1 MKMNNIFK
9 NKKALAI
16 AAGVL
21 LVAVLV
27 AANVLRGAKRTS
39 VQTAKARKGQIIS
52 TVSAPGSVK
61 AVTEVKLSAYVM
73 GRITRL
79 PVKEGDQV
87 RKGQVLVQI
96 DPANY
101 AAQVK
106 QAAASLELARASLAQ
121 SELLY
126 KRNKELFEKGLLSQE
141 QFEQVET
148 EYRLSQARYTQAEA
162 SLDQTRDMLGK
173 TTITSPINGTVVQLN
188 VELGE
193 VVVTGTMNNPGSVIM
208 TVSDMSQMEVEAQV
222 DESDVRD
229 IAVGQPAEIEV
240 DAIPSKTFKGRVSE
254 VGNAAISTAA
264 SSYSSGSTA
273 SVNYTVRVM
282 FDEPST
288 LLKSGMSANVEI
300 TTANKKDVLLVPIQS
315 VVMRKVE
322 SEKRQ
327 AEGSRGKKPGRAW
340 ADDTSSEGK
349 RNKEKEQE
357 VVYLAR
363 QGRAEIV
370 PVKTGSWDQ
379 ESIEIT
385 EGLDEG
391 QEVIKGPFRELR
403 NLKHHDRIKVVKGK
417 AGGDFEG
424 KRGQGGREVGP

>member
-1 MKMNNIFK
+1 MNLRKVAGNR
-9 NKKALAI
+9 KALAI

-21 LVAVLV
+21 LVAALV
-27 AANVLRGAKRTS
+27 TANVLRGAKRTG

-61 AVTEVKLSAYVM
+61 AVTEVKISAYAM

-79 PVKEGDQV
+79 PVKEGDSV

-106 QAAASLELARASLAQ
+106 QARASVELNKASLAQ
-121 SELLY
+121 SELVY
-126 KRNKELFEKGLLSQE
+126 QRNQELFSKGLLSQE

-162 SLDQTRDMLGK
+162 SLDQVQDMLGK
-173 TTITSPINGTVVQLN
+173 TTITSPISGTVVQLN

-240 DAIPSKTFKGRVSE
+240 DAIPGRTFKGTVSE
-254 VGNAAISTAA
+254 VGNAAIATAA
-264 SSYSSGSTA
+264 SYTSTGSTA
-273 SVNYTVRVM
+273 SVNYTVRVR
-282 FDEPST
+282 FDQASP

-327 AEGSRGKKPGRAW
+327 AERPKGKRKGRAW
-340 ADDTSSEGK
+340 AEDTLSEGK
-349 RNKEKEQE
+349 KSKEKDQE
-357 VVYLAR
+357 VVYLV
-363 QGRAEIV
+363 QKGRAVIA
-370 PVKTGSWDQ
+370 PVTTGVSDQ
-379 ESIEIT
+379 DNIEIT
-385 EGLDEG
+385 GGLEEG
-391 QEVIKGPFRELR
+391 QEVVKGPFRELR
-403 NLKHHDRIKVVKGK
+403 NLKHQDRVKIEKGK
-417 AGGDFEG
+417 LGKKPNRGGE
-424 KRGQGGREVGP
+424 R

>member
-1 MKMNNIFK
+1 MNLKKMAGNR
-9 NKKALAI
+9 KALA
-16 AAGVL
+16 AAAVVL
-21 LVAVLV
+21 LVAALV
-27 AANVLRGAKRTS
+27 AANVLRGAKRTG
-39 VQTAKARKGQIIS
+39 VQTAKSRRGQIIS

-61 AVTEVKLSAYVM
+61 AVTEVKISAYVM

-79 PVKEGDQV
+79 PVKEGDSV

-101 AAQVK
+101 TAQVK
-106 QAAASLELARASLAQ
+106 QAAASVELARASLAQ

-126 KRNKELFEKGLLSQE
+126 KRNNELFGKGLLSQE

-162 SLDQTRDMLGK
+162 SLDQARDMLGK

-240 DAIPSKTFKGRVSE
+240 DAIPSRTFKGLVSE
-254 VGNAAISTAA
+254 VGNAAIS
-264 SSYSSGSTA
+264 SSLSSSGSAA
-273 SVNYTVRVM
+273 SVNYTVRVR
-282 FDEPST
+282 FDEPSH

-322 SEKRQ
+322 AEKRQ
-327 AEGSRGKKPGRAW
+327 AERPKGRKPGRAW
-340 ADDTSSEGK
+340 ASDTSSEGK

-357 VVYLAR
+357 VVYLVR

-379 ESIEIT
+379 ENIEII
-385 EGLDEG
+385 EGLEEG
-391 QEVIKGPFRELR
+391 QEVVKGPFRVLR
-403 NLKHHDRIKVVKGK
+403 NLKHWDRVKVEKGK
-417 AGGDFEG
+417 LEAR
-424 KRGQGGREVGP
+424 RGMGREMKD

>member
-1 MKMNNIFK
+1 MNFK
-9 NKKALAI
+9 KITKNRKALVI
-16 AAGVL
+16 GAAAL
-21 LVAVLV
+21 LVVVLV
-27 AANVLRGAKRTS
+27 AANLLRGAKRTG
-39 VQTAKARKGQIIS
+39 VQTAKSRKGQIIS

-79 PVKEGDQV
+79 PVKEGDHV

-96 DPANY
+96 DPAYY

-106 QAAASLELARASLAQ
+106 QARASVELNKASLAQ
-121 SELLY
+121 SELVY
-126 KRNKELFEKGLLSQE
+126 QRNQELFAKGLLSQE
-141 QFEQVET
+141 SFEQVDT
-148 EYRLSQARYTQAEA
+148 DYRLNQARLTQAEA
-162 SLDQTRDMLGK
+162 ALDQARDNLEK
-173 TTITSPINGTVVQLN
+173 TTIVSPIEGTVVSLN
-188 VELGE
+188 VEVGE
-193 VVVTGTMNNPGSVIM
+193 VVVTGTMNNAGSVIM
-208 TVSDMSQMEVEAQV
+208 TVADMSQMEVEAQV

-240 DAIPSKTFKGRVSE
+240 DALPSKTFKGVVSE
-254 VGNAAISTAA
+254 VGNAAISTSSLA
-264 SSYSSGSTA
+264 SSSSTA

-282 FDEPST
+282 FDQPSK

-327 AEGSRGKKPGRAW
+327 AERPNGKKPGRAW

-357 VVYLAR
+357 VVYVVSK
-363 QGRAEIV
+363 GRAEIV

-385 EGLDEG
+385 GGLEEG

-403 NLKHHDRIKVVKGK
+403 NLKHNDRVKVERGK
-417 AGGDFEG
+417 AGGSY
-424 KRGQGGREVGP
+424 GGRSEPGGER

>member
-1 MKMNNIFK
+1 MNLKKMAGNR
-9 NKKALAI
+9 KALAI
-16 AAGVL
+16 AVGVI
-21 LVAVLV
+21 LVAALV
-27 AANVLRGAKRTS
+27 AANVLRGARRTG
-39 VQTAKARKGQIIS
+39 VQTAKSRKGQIIS

-61 AVTEVKLSAYVM
+61 AVTEVKISAYVM

-79 PVKEGDQV
+79 PVKEGDSV

-106 QAAASLELARASLAQ
+106 QAAASVELARASLAQ

-126 KRNKELFEKGLLSQE
+126 KRNNELFAKGLLSQE

-162 SLDQTRDMLGK
+162 SLDQARDMLSK

-240 DAIPSKTFKGRVSE
+240 DAIPGKTFKGQVSE
-254 VGNAAISTAA
+254 VGNAAIS
-264 SSYSSGSTA
+264 SSSLTSSSSAA
-273 SVNYTVRVM
+273 SVNYTVRVK
-282 FDEPST
+282 FDEPSS

-300 TTANKKDVLLVPIQS
+300 TTANKRDVLLVPIQS

-327 AEGSRGKKPGRAW
+327 AEHPKGRKPDRAW
-340 ADDTSSEGK
+340 ADSSAEGK

-357 VVYLAR
+357 VVYVVR
-363 QGRAEIV
+363 KGRAEIV

-379 ESIEIT
+379 ENIEIIA
-385 EGLDEG
+385 GLEEG
-391 QEVIKGPFRELR
+391 QEVVKGPFRELR
-403 NLKHHDRIKVVKGK
+403 NLKHNDRVKVERGR
-417 AGGDFEG
+417 AGGDFDKRG
-424 KRGQGGREVGP
+424 RRGQG